1 MLLFLACSFAS
12 VSVGFHYRSHYFITL
27 LPALGLLTGLA
38 VSHAIYLLQR
48 VKTLELFLALPVPIL
63 LVVGILWN
71 LAGNGPI
78 WFTLPP
84 AVAKTA
90 IYHSTAHQAAA
101 QIAKYIREQSV
112 SSPVTRHS
120 SPVTI
125 AVIGSEPEIYFL
137 SRRHS
142 ATGHLYMYPLM
153 EVQPYALRMQ
163 EELIAQVETNR
174 PEYVVYANDD
184 LSWLKWSQSN
194 LKVFDWWKKY
204 WAENLELVETWPI
217 KEQQA
222 ESLWEKA
229 PDPKQAFNADG
240 TPKSF
245 LVFRRKTDAN
255 R

>member
-1 MLLFLACSFAS
+1 MLA
-12 VSVGFHYRSHYFITL
+12 
-27 LPALGLLTGLA
+27 LLTGLA
-38 VSHAIYLLQR
+38 VSHALYLLQR
-48 VKTLELFLALPVPIL
+48 VKTLELFLALPVPVL

-84 AVAKTA
+84 AVAETA
-90 IYHSTAHQAAA
+90 VYHSTAHQAAA
-101 QIAKYIREQSV
+101 QIAKYIREQTALSNSQTSAPPGLQHSV
-112 SSPVTRHS
+112 A
-120 SPVTI
+120 I
-125 AVIGSEPEIYFL
+125 LGSEPEIYFL
-137 SRRHS
+137 SHRHP
-142 ATGHLYMYPLM
+142 ATGYLYMFPLM
-153 EVQPYALRMQ
+153 EVQPYALKMQ

-204 WAENLELVETWPI
+204 WSENLELVETYPI
-217 KEQQA
+217 KEQHA

-229 PDPKQAFNADG
+229 PDLKQAFNKDG
-240 TPKSF
+240 TPKNF
-245 LVFRRKTDAN
+245 LVFKRKGDPN